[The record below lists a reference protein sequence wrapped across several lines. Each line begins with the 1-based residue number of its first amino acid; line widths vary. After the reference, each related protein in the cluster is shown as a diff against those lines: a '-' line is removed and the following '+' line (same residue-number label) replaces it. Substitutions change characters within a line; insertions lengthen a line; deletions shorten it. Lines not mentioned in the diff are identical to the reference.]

1 MTCSALLV
9 AVAMLAL
16 FAAHARVSA
25 QLVLEPPVI
34 THAAADDALQ
44 SLHITGTSFGT
55 TTPTVKL
62 ADVSL
67 VVTTF
72 SDTAIVA
79 MLPPGIARGSY
90 WLLVIRSEPVPVPVP
105 VYSLPFQLTL
115 CAVAAP
121 GLPGFPGPPRP
132 PGPQGP
138 PGIEG
143 AGQPGPAGL

>member
-1 MTCSALLV
+1 MTCSALVV

-34 THAAADDALQ
+34 THAAADNALQ

-55 TTPTVKL
+55 TMPIVRA

-72 SDTAIVA
+72 SATDIVA
-79 MLPPGIARGSY
+79 EMAPAGAPGVDWHVRPRFGSM
-90 WLLVIRSEPVPVPVP
+90 P
-105 VYSLPFQLTL
+105 
-115 CAVAAP
+115 AVAQVCDSPSKVELAD
-121 GLPGFPGPPRP
+121 
-132 PGPQGP
+132 
-138 PGIEG
+138 
-143 AGQPGPAGL
+143 

>member
-55 TTPTVKL
+55 TTPTVRL

-67 VVTTF
+67 VVTKF
-72 SDTAIVA
+72 SDTDIVA
-79 MLPPGIARGSY
+79 VLPPGIAPGAYR
-90 WLLVIRSEPVPVPVP
+90 R
-105 VYSLPFQLTL
+105 
-115 CAVAAP
+115 A
-121 GLPGFPGPPRP
+121 GLPSRP
-132 PGPQGP
+132 
-138 PGIEG
+138 G
-143 AGQPGPAGL
+143 AGPGRGLFF

>member
-9 AVAMLAL
+9 AVAMIAL

-55 TTPTVKL
+55 TTPTVRL

-67 VVTTF
+67 VVTKF
-72 SDTAIVA
+72 SDTDIVA
-79 MLPPGIARGSY
+79 VLPPGIARGSY
-90 WLLVIRSEPVPVPVP
+90 WLLVILSEPVPVPVP
-105 VYSLPFQLTL
+105 GYLLAFPVTVGALRAPW
-115 CAVAAP
+115 VP
-121 GLPGFPGPPRP
+121 GLPGP
-132 PGPQGP
+132 
-138 PGIEG
+138 
-143 AGQPGPAGL
+143 

>member
-34 THAAADDALQ
+34 THAAADDALH
-44 SLHITGTSFGT
+44 SLHITGTSFGNT
-55 TTPTVKL
+55 MPIVRV

-72 SDTAIVA
+72 SDTDIVA
-79 MLPPGIARGSY
+79 VLPPGIARGSY
-90 WLLVIRSEPVPVPVP
+90 WLLDTLFAPVP
-105 VYSLPFQLTL
+105 
-115 CAVAAP
+115 
-121 GLPGFPGPPRP
+121 
-132 PGPQGP
+132 
-138 PGIEG
+138 
-143 AGQPGPAGL
+143 